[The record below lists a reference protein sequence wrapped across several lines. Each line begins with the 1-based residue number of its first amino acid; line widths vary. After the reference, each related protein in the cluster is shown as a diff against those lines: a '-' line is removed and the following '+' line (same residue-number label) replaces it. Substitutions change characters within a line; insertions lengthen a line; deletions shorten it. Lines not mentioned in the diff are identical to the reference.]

1 MSNSYKIGQMVL
13 KPDEKDYIINTFE
26 KIDIKSYKNGN
37 IPMAVFKDVY
47 IIPNETFK
55 NSNNYY
61 LSANI
66 QAAGNYEAGYQIKLV
81 KIVLDEDEDTVKFEK
96 ERIVKD
102 KLIATDNLQNINL
115 IFNSIEDS
123 VYNAI
128 VFEIIRDENEI
139 KENENKEKVFI
150 GRALNVTAIDNLPLL
165 QTIINLLEDPSIII
179 TELGLQGE
187 PGQLFTIE
195 GEEIRI
201 GKSGVYEMHFE
212 NIGINNIGIIPQGNT
227 LILDYKYKEAI

>member
-13 KPDEKDYIINTFE
+13 KPGEKDYTINTFE

-37 IPMAVFKDVY
+37 IPMTVFKDIY

-55 NSNNYY
+55 NSSNYY
-61 LSANI
+61 LSVNI
-66 QAAGNYEAGYQIKLV
+66 QTAGNYEAEYQIKLV
-81 KIVLDEDEDTVKFEK
+81 KITLDEDTVKFEK
-96 ERIVKD
+96 ERIIKD
-102 KLIATDNLQNINL
+102 KLMATNNFQNVNL
-115 IFNSIEDS
+115 IFNSIEDNF
-123 VYNAI
+123 YNAI

-150 GRALNVTAIDNLPLL
+150 GRALNVTAVKDLPLL
-165 QTIINLLEDPSIII
+165 QTIANLLEDPSIII

-227 LILDYKYKEAI
+227 LILDYKYKEAM